1 MDIGTGCGVLAF
13 VLRRMLGIPRVIA
26 LDISPYAIALAR
38 ENLPE
43 DVLLMACDSGSCLGD
58 GSVDLVVVNPPYLPP
73 ENSVEGDP
81 CNGWLHKAWSAEDM
95 VRLCRGVARIARRMI
110 VAVYST
116 LSPLDLKECLKGE
129 GYSVRVHGTME
140 SFFEKLIVLVGW
152 REVEA

>member
-38 ENLPE
+38 ENLPQ

-58 GSVDLVVVNPPYLPP
+58 RSVDLAVVNPPYLPP
-73 ENSVEGDP
+73 ENSAERDT

-95 VRLCRGVARIARRMI
+95 DKLCKSVARISRRMI

-116 LSPLDLKECLKGE
+116 LSPIDFKGCLERE
-129 GYSVRVHGTME
+129 GFSVFVHGTLE
-140 SFFEKLIVLVGW
+140 SFFEKLLVLVGW
-152 REVEA
+152 REV